1 MKRRENM
8 TIELLI
14 EQKLLEAFSP
24 LHLDITRNSFDFDLS
39 GVEQSNIKVVII
51 SSLFEGQ
58 RIHQR
63 HKAINKVLAQ
73 ELIEEI
79 SVLALH
85 TYTEKEWLYSFSTLP
100 LFLRYEPNE
109 QHIA

>member
-1 MKRRENM
+1 M

-14 EQKLLEAFSP
+14 EQKILEAFTP
-24 LHLDITRNSFDFDLS
+24 LHLDISRRGYDIDSF
-39 GVEQSNIKVVII
+39 GIKQSNFKIVII
-51 SSLFEGQ
+51 SSTFEGQ
-58 RIHQR
+58 RIHER

-73 ELIEEI
+73 ELIEKI

-85 TYTEKEWLYSFSTLP
+85 TYTEKEWLYSHSTLP
-100 LFLRYEPNE
+100 LFLRYDKTE